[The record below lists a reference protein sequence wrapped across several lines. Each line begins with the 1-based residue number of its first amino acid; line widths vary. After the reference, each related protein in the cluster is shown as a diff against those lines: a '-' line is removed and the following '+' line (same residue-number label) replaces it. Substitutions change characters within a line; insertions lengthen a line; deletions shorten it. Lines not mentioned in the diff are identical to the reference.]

1 MKPLDGKTALITGSA
16 RGIGCAIAVKLGTLG
31 ANIVISD
38 VLDELC
44 QETASRLASEGL
56 KTLSAPGN
64 VTNPDDVTAMVK
76 AVVDKFGS
84 LDILVNNAGITKDA
98 LLIRQTPE
106 SWDAV
111 MAVNLKGSFLTSQ
124 AASRVMMKARYGK
137 IINISSVVGIMGNAG
152 QSNYSAS
159 KAGLI
164 GLTKSMAKELAG
176 RNINVNAVAP
186 GYIATRMTEELS
198 DAAKEAFL
206 SGIPLKRPGTAD
218 DVADAVAFLASPQ
231 SDYITG
237 QVLQVDGGML
247 M

>member
-16 RGIGCAIAVKLGTLG
+16 RGIGRAIAVKLGSMG

-44 QETASRLASEGL
+44 QETAGQLAEAGYQ
-56 KTLSAPGN
+56 TLSAPGN
-64 VTNPDDVTAMVK
+64 VTNPDDVAAMIK
-76 AVVDKFGS
+76 SVVDKFGS

-111 MAVNLKGSFLTSQ
+111 MAVNLKGAFLTSQ
-124 AASRVMMKARYGK
+124 ASSRVMMKARSGK
-137 IINISSVVGIMGNAG
+137 IINISSVVGLMGNAG

-176 RNINVNAVAP
+176 RNITVNAVAP
-186 GYIATRMTEELS
+186 GYIATQMTKDLPQS
-198 DAAKEAFL
+198 AQDAFL